1 MNKPD
6 FGLQRYSHRASCMDI
21 DVITEEDDDGNWYD
35 ADSVDPLLE
44 SNEKR
49 IRELED
55 GLREADRI
63 AGLVALAL
71 TKREWLAGLVFQQF
85 LAGSVLP
92 RGFDATE
99 ALALTALRATEAAD
113 HLLDALSKTGG
124 AE

>member
-1 MNKPD
+1 MN
-6 FGLQRYSHRASCMDI
+6 HRAISNGNQSAF
-21 DVITEEDDDGNWYD
+21 DG
-35 ADSVDPLLE
+35 
-44 SNEKR
+44 
-49 IRELED
+49 ELQ
-55 GLREADRI
+55 
-63 AGLVALAL
+63 L